1 MSAFRGHDLLKKV
14 PGHENYLLRFLYST
28 SFNVPTAFQRMKSFY
43 ELLVESP
50 EWFAKEGPLS
60 QKSLIE
66 KDIRILTPFKDR
78 GGRPIYLQKIGN
90 LNPSTMQ
97 PTDVI
102 CIDDYWLEYALDDA
116 NGRENGMCI
125 IIDLKKLSW
134 RMMRW
139 CTPYLTSTMLKKVDV
154 LPVKEFK
161 IHVVNSSFV
170 ANTLI
175 KLIWPFVNDRIRK
188 MVTFHFDGLESLHD
202 FIEPHNLLS
211 EYGGTATLDFQD
223 CYEKLYTKNLEIR
236 ENFKTYRIL

>member
-1 MSAFRGHDLLKKV
+1 
-14 PGHENYLLRFLYST
+14 
-28 SFNVPTAFQRMKSFY
+28 
-43 ELLVESP
+43 
-50 EWFAKEGPLS
+50 
-60 QKSLIE
+60 
-66 KDIRILTPFKDR
+66 
-78 GGRPIYLQKIGN
+78 
-90 LNPSTMQ
+90 MQ

-188 MVTFHFDGLESLHD
+188 MVSLWNSFMKNYEINQH
-202 FIEPHNLLS
+202 EVRGNLLNLS
-211 EYGGTATLDFQD
+211 KKKSCSRLHFTL
-223 CYEKLYTKNLEIR
+223 TVWNLFMISS
-236 ENFKTYRIL
+236 NHTIFYRSTEGRPL